1 MNRKIAVVM
10 GSDSDFETM
19 KVMIPVFRENN
30 VGYEYRV
37 ISAHRTPLI
46 ATELARNAKND
57 GFDLIIA
64 GAGMSAHLPGVL
76 AAFTGVPVIGLPIKS
91 ASSGMGGMDAL
102 HSIIQMPPGIPVA
115 TVGIDNAVGAA
126 KLAVKMI
133 NCSRGRGAAETEGA
147 TTPDETRTGAGA
159 GAGADA
165 GAGAGAGEA
174 YSNAFA
180 GFTVGIV
187 YDEKEV
193 SGTDL
198 QKVTRV
204 LDTYGIKYSLIDPL
218 KAGIMENAHDCDIP
232 YPEKQTGDLGLR
244 ESDGASV
251 FLNLTHVNIEPVIN
265 SNENFKGAPVVEVPQ
280 KASSGGLNDTSD
292 KIYFQTINSESAAF
306 VGVASY
312 QNAAHLIA
320 RIAGIHSPAIYD
332 KVVSE
337 HAKLAAAVVEKDAR
351 MRKEVNG

>member
-19 KVMIPVFRENN
+19 KVMIPVFREDG

-46 ATELARNAKND
+46 ATEFARNAKTD
-57 GFDLIIA
+57 GYDLIIA

-91 ASSGMGGMDAL
+91 TSSGMGGMDAL

-115 TVGIDNAVGAA
+115 TVGIDNAAGAA

-133 NCSRGRGAAETEGA
+133 NCVCGRGASKTEGA
-147 TTPDETRTGAGA
+147 TATGGV
-159 GAGADA
+159 
-165 GAGAGAGEA
+165 GAGAGAGETCSDA
-174 YSNAFA
+174 RSGEAHSSDHA
-180 GFTVGIV
+180 DFTVKIV
-187 YDEKEV
+187 YDQEDV
-193 SGTDL
+193 SEANL
-198 QKVTRV
+198 QKVTGV
-204 LDTYGIKYSLIDPL
+204 LDTYGIKYSLTD
-218 KAGIMENAHDCDIP
+218 GFEMYDS
-232 YPEKQTGDLGLR
+232 GDTSL
-244 ESDGASV
+244 
-251 FLNLTHVNIEPVIN
+251 FLNLTRINIESVL
-265 SNENFKGAPVVEVPQ
+265 SLSKYTKGVPLIEVPQ
-280 KASSGGLNDTSD
+280 KATSGGFNDTSD
-292 KIYFQTINSESAAF
+292 RICFLTKNSESAAF

-312 QNAAHLIA
+312 QNAAHLVA

-351 MRKEVNG
+351 MRKEVNGETHGAM